1 MRTMKRI
8 LMASLIGMT
17 VVLPLSAKTL
27 RGTIKV
33 FGTEPQTS
41 LGIETSDGKRYGII
55 TGTILREELFNQQGT
70 LLKLKGTKQKK
81 GQNPQT
87 DLEDGS
93 FYVKSYTVI
102 Q

>member
-8 LMASLIGMT
+8 LMVSLIGMT
-17 VVLPLSAKTL
+17 IVLPLSAKTV

-41 LGIETSDGKRYGII
+41 LGIETSDGKQYGII
-55 TGTILREELFNQQGT
+55 TGTILREELFNQQGVP
-70 LLKLKGTKQKK
+70 LRLKGKKQKK

-93 FYVKSYTVI
+93 FYVKSYTVV

>member
-1 MRTMKRI
+1 MKRF
-8 LMASLIGMT
+8 LLVSLIGIAIA
-17 VVLPLSAKTL
+17 LPLSAKTL

-33 FGTEPQTS
+33 FGTEPKTS

-55 TGTILREELFNQQGT
+55 TGTILREELFNQQGVP
-70 LLKLKGTKQKK
+70 LKLKGKKQKK

-93 FYVKSYTVI
+93 FYVKSYMVI
-102 Q
+102 K

>member
-8 LMASLIGMT
+8 LMVSLIGMT
-17 VVLPLSAKTL
+17 IVLPLSAKTV

-41 LGIETSDGKRYGII
+41 LGIETSDGKQYGII
-55 TGTILREELFNQQGT
+55 TGTILREELFNQQVVP
-70 LLKLKGTKQKK
+70 LRLKGKKQKK

-93 FYVKSYTVI
+93 FYVKSYTVV